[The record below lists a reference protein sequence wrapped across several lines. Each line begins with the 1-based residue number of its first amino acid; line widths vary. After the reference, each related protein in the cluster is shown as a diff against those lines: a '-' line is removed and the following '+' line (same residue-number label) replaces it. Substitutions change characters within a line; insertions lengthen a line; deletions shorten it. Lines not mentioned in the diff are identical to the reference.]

1 MRFRATVGAVAVMGI
16 VLSVPSL
23 WAQDLGDVAR
33 RDRERRARLAIHGPV
48 LTNEDLQ
55 RERILTPELRSRI
68 LTQLDLEVSAAPD
81 VMSITA
87 LSIPLAPPDDGI
99 VPPPIAHSMVQQ
111 IARASRQAFE
121 IEVLQ
126 PAAIAA
132 QQLPGRSPEYSEP
145 AVVLNAANNE
155 PVSLGENVRQLRVHP
170 AESIVVRA
178 PEATTAE
185 INNPVSH
192 EEISLGEYARQLAS
206 RHMAEPLVASEP
218 AVVETAVDA
227 GQPVS
232 LADYTRQL
240 RTMRTLSASESAT
253 ITPLPPVE
261 KAKARQPE
269 ISLGEYARQLRIR
282 RAAEEYARLLAQD
295 ETPAILTAKLS
306 VPIRYHEIRPTPPPS
321 LRRAAPVANSDPAQQ
336 GQVAVTVRRGDS
348 LWRLART
355 FLGAGARWRSLSFLK
370 GHRGSPELI
379 REGEVVLIPV
389 SEAQRERALA
399 IVADRRSGRPLR

>member
-1 MRFRATVGAVAVMGI
+1 LKLKYCSPR
-16 VLSVPSL
+16 
-23 WAQDLGDVAR
+23 
-33 RDRERRARLAIHGPV
+33 
-48 LTNEDLQ
+48 
-55 RERILTPELRSRI
+55 RSR
-68 LTQLDLEVSAAPD
+68 
-81 VMSITA
+81 
-87 LSIPLAPPDDGI
+87 
-99 VPPPIAHSMVQQ
+99 
-111 IARASRQAFE
+111 RN
-121 IEVLQ
+121 
-126 PAAIAA
+126 
-132 QQLPGRSPEYSEP
+132 PEYSEP
-145 AVVLNAANNE
+145 AVVLNAASNE
-155 PVSLGENVRQLRVHP
+155 PVSLGEYVRQLRAHP
-170 AESIVVRA
+170 AENIVVRA

-192 EEISLGEYARQLAS
+192 EEMSLGEYARQVAS
-206 RHMAEPLVASEP
+206 RRIAEPLIASEP

-232 LADYTRQL
+232 LADYVSQL
-240 RTMRTLSASESAT
+240 RTMRALSASESAT
-253 ITPLPPVE
+253 ITPLPPVVA
-261 KAKARQPE
+261 AKPRQPE

-321 LRRAAPVANSDPAQQ
+321 LRRAAPVADLHPAPQ